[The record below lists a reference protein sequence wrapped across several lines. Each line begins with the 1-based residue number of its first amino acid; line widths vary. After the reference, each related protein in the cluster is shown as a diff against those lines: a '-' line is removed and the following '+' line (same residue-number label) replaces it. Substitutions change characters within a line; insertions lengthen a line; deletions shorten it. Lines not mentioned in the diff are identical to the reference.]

1 MEKKKIQPIFLENLT
16 LSFAGYKIKRFA
28 HHKHSDQSDK
38 VTPHKHAH
46 SQFLLYLR
54 GRGIQTTGLS
64 KQPVMRGSFLYFPP
78 QTLHGFI
85 KSMESPPLSLV
96 FDFKE
101 KNPLSPKPLFKSLP
115 PAVLSEIERTLHHII
130 HSADLEEEK
139 SPRMA
144 AQILSLFAVLHDS
157 LRQRDES
164 NPKIHPVTSKIRR
177 LLAGLSKAVG
187 SPRELAN
194 LLGEDLSSLN
204 RKVRNES
211 GLNLGTFSTNADWN
225 SPTRG
230 SKQRRFPYPKSHG
243 RQALKT
249 PTTFR
254 AGLKKESG
262 KVQDNGRPARA
273 LSSPASTFYSP
284 CLSASSASER
294 YFLFLDFRNPMRFRR
309 SLGDK
314 VSPKGGM
321 AETGGEISF
330 T

>member
-1 MEKKKIQPIFLENLT
+1 MEKKKIQPLFLENLILT
-16 LSFAGYKIKRFA
+16 FAGYKIKRFA

-96 FDFKE
+96 FDFNE
-101 KNPLSPKPLFKSLP
+101 ENPLRPKPLFKNLA
-115 PAVLSEIERTLHHII
+115 PAVLAEIERTLHRII
-130 HSADLEEEK
+130 NSADLEQEK
-139 SPRMA
+139 SPSIA
-144 AQILSLFAVLHDS
+144 AGILSLFAVLHDS
-157 LRQRDES
+157 LRQGDES

-177 LLAGLSKAVG
+177 LLADLSRVVG

-211 GLNLGTFSTNADWN
+211 GLNLGTLLDE
-225 SPTRG
+225 
-230 SKQRRFPYPKSHG
+230 RRLELAYS
-243 RQALKT
+243 
-249 PTTFR
+249 
-254 AGLKKESG
+254 GLK
-262 KVQDNGRPARA
+262 ARTQTISQVA
-273 LSSPASTFYSP
+273 WEAGFEDPNYFSRWFKKRVGQSPRQWQAG
-284 CLSASSASER
+284 AI
-294 YFLFLDFRNPMRFRR
+294 
-309 SLGDK
+309 
-314 VSPKGGM
+314 
-321 AETGGEISF
+321 IS
-330 T
+330 

>member
-1 MEKKKIQPIFLENLT
+1 MDKLAFLRHFFCQAIRSMEKKKIQPIFLENLT

-130 HSADLEEEK
+130 HSADLEEK

-177 LLAGLSKAVG
+177 LLAGFSKAVG

-211 GLNLGTFSTNADWN
+211 GLNLGTLLDERRLELAYSGLQAKALPISQVAWEAGFEDPNYFSRWFKKRVGQ
-225 SPTRG
+225 SP
-230 SKQRRFPYPKSHG
+230 
-243 RQALKT
+243 RQWK
-249 PTTFR
+249 
-254 AGLKKESG
+254 AGAG
-262 KVQDNGRPARA
+262 P
-273 LSSPASTFYSP
+273 F
-284 CLSASSASER
+284 
-294 YFLFLDFRNPMRFRR
+294 
-309 SLGDK
+309 
-314 VSPKGGM
+314 
-321 AETGGEISF
+321 
-330 T
+330 